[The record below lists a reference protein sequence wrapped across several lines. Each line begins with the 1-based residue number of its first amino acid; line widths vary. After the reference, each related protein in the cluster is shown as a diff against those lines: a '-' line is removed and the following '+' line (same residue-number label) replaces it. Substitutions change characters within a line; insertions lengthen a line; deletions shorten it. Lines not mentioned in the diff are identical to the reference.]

1 MKQGRGIIIYF
12 DNKNDDE
19 ELWQEDLCENSRV
32 PNAGE
37 EVIILDCQTS
47 VPNRKEG
54 EYTWRKYKVVNVIT
68 HVLISRGWDVFRHQ
82 YSVMLEKIEEMN

>member
-1 MKQGRGIIIYF
+1 MRQGSGTIIYF
-12 DNKNDDE
+12 DNKTDDKELWTE
-19 ELWQEDLCENSRV
+19 ELFENNRV
-32 PNAGE
+32 PNVGE

-54 EYTWRKYKVVNVIT
+54 DYTWRKYKVVNVIT

-82 YSVMLEKIEEMN
+82 YSVMLEKIEEID